1 MNGRNSS
8 RKLIWADSLWVVR
21 NGKKEFRNLRW
32 YVDGETIF
40 TESVTE
46 SVNSWESPSELRNQ
60 MRKWLSDIGYCMKGV
75 GNETI
80 SKWLL
85 QCDGKSV
92 EAFEGLV
99 REKIVNHAE
108 RKAAEKQTEAEWKR
122 LSERFGGSVLGID
135 RKLDIYQSGFSVRV
149 LLKSSLTRDD
159 RRKLLKEHRTE
170 IVKWVMEEVPGSRDF
185 RDKIGSLKF
194 YRPTEIVLLNAPEF
208 EVKFEVKRTEGCIG
222 NHWVKVS

>member
-21 NGKKEFRNLRW
+21 NGKKEFQNLRW

-46 SVNSWESPSELRNQ
+46 SVNSWESPSEMRNQ

-75 GNETI
+75 SDETI

-85 QCDGKSV
+85 QCDGKGV
-92 EAFEGLV
+92 AEFEGLV
-99 REKIVNHAE
+99 REKIAKHAA
-108 RKAAEKQTEAEWKR
+108 RKDAEKQKEAEWKR

-170 IVKWVMEEVPGSRDF
+170 IVKWVMEEVPCAKDF
-185 RDKIGSLKF
+185 RDKIGSLKY
-194 YRPTEIVLLNAPEF
+194 YRPTEIILLKAPEF
-208 EVKFEVKRTEGCIG
+208 EVKFDVKRTEGCIG

>member
-122 LSERFGGSVLGID
+122 LSERFGGSVLA
-135 RKLDIYQSGFSVRV
+135 GFGLFSEFPALV
-149 LLKSSLTRDD
+149 LI
-159 RRKLLKEHRTE
+159 HFQQ
-170 IVKWVMEEVPGSRDF
+170 INHAF
-185 RDKIGSLKF
+185 RDCFSRFLHAGKLF
-194 YRPTEIVLLNAPEF
+194 YEF
-208 EVKFEVKRTEGCIG
+208 VKALRINLAIRVK
-222 NHWVKVS
+222 